1 MEIKWTEG
9 GVCAPKGFRAAG
21 VNCGIKKGS
30 VKKDLA
36 LIVSDTECSAAGLFT
51 KNRVKAAPVKLDIST
66 LKNGKAMAVLANS
79 GNANACAPKSD
90 ENAAL
95 MQKLCAEALGIDPS
109 LVLVG
114 STGVIG
120 MDLNMEAVEKG
131 LPLVKEA
138 LSASAEGSDSAARAI
153 MTTDT
158 KKKELAVCFE
168 KDGKTVTI
176 GGISKGSGMIHPNMG
191 TMLCYLTTD
200 ACIGSDLLKKTLK
213 EVCDQT
219 FNRISVDGDTST
231 NDSLIILA
239 NGASKTAEMKTDED
253 AAVFK
258 AALLQLCTE
267 LARRMAA
274 DGEGAKH
281 LITCTVNG
289 CESEEKA
296 EILSKSVIG
305 SSLTKAAVFGC
316 DANWGRILCAM
327 GYSGAD
333 FDPEKTDI
341 AFASE
346 AGSIAVCQN
355 GRGLPF
361 DEDLALKILKEE
373 EVEINIDLH
382 EGNASVTCW
391 GCDLTYDYV
400 KINGDYRT

>member
-1 MEIKWTEG
+1 MEIKWIEG

-239 NGASKTAEMKTDED
+239 
-253 AAVFK
+253 
-258 AALLQLCTE
+258 
-267 LARRMAA
+267 
-274 DGEGAKH
+274 
-281 LITCTVNG
+281 I
-289 CESEEKA
+289 
-296 EILSKSVIG
+296 
-305 SSLTKAAVFGC
+305 SSISL
-316 DANWGRILCAM
+316 
-327 GYSGAD
+327 
-333 FDPEKTDI
+333 
-341 AFASE
+341 
-346 AGSIAVCQN
+346 
-355 GRGLPF
+355 
-361 DEDLALKILKEE
+361 
-373 EVEINIDLH
+373 
-382 EGNASVTCW
+382 
-391 GCDLTYDYV
+391 
-400 KINGDYRT
+400 